1 MTEVEREAWLTQ
13 ECGKIDAYWE
23 NYKAKHGTEAYHRK
37 MYGSNPEWERMDAK
51 INMSM
56 QEFLEDI
63 FNNKGVAPVEIP
75 EEKKDLSWTPSY
87 KMRHRPCVGCPD
99 CRHWKN
105 FECTNDNPN
114 PEICDWISERY
125 REKGE

>member
-13 ECGKIDAYWE
+13 ECRKIDACWE
-23 NYKAKHGTEAYHRK
+23 NYKAKHGIEAYHRK

-63 FNNKGVAPVEIP
+63 FNNEGIAPIEIP
-75 EEKKDLSWTPSY
+75 EEKPRHY
-87 KMRHRPCVGCPD
+87 RAMRPYIGCPG
-99 CRHWKN
+99 CPRWNGRRCVKQ
-105 FECTNDNPN
+105 FEDTTLCQ
-114 PEICDWISERY
+114 EIEDRY
-125 REKGE
+125 KEKGE